1 MSVTGGSE
9 SNHSLRP
16 ETTDPAWSGS
26 NARQCTQDF
35 LLASREVFMDGSTS
49 TDGSRGEDL
58 RRQGAMHPVQEET
71 RLSDRALA
79 HGTAHRSSLS
89 SVTSGGG
96 RQHTSGS
103 FRRTTRRTPAVS
115 TDRWCLFCP
124 ASFRYVEP
132 GRLVRGRSE
141 PRRNHRQSRFP
152 TSLSGMSLPRFTDR
166 VSCSVQ
172 MFPGRPRESIG
183 PLAQL
188 ASALV

>member
-96 RQHTSGS
+96 RQHTSRKCRLDLCCFFLVERRS
-103 FRRTTRRTPAVS
+103 CVCLCCVSAFRRS
-115 TDRWCLFCP
+115 CM
-124 ASFRYVEP
+124 Y
-132 GRLVRGRSE
+132 
-141 PRRNHRQSRFP
+141 
-152 TSLSGMSLPRFTDR
+152 R
-166 VSCSVQ
+166 VYAANGIC
-172 MFPGRPRESIG
+172 RCY
-183 PLAQL
+183 
-188 ASALV
+188 